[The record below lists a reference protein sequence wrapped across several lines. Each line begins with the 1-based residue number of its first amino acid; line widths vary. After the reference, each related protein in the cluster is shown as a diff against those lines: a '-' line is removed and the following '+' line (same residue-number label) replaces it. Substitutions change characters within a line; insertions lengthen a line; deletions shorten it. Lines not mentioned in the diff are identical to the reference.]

1 LVHFAFLVESEPVR
15 LADAIQHPKWEE
27 AMNEELMAMEKN
39 NIMTQIGFNLEVSIK
54 IYVDNVFAIN
64 LAKNP
69 VFHQRSKHIDIRYHF
84 LRDQVR
90 KNMIKLE
97 YCKSEDQIADIFT
110 KPLKINVFIKLRN
123 LLEQEG
129 CSKSELR
136 EDVDY

>member
-1 LVHFAFLVESEPVR
+1 VR